1 MGILFLIG
9 LIVLLIVS
17 AVVVYKTAE
26 VHELH
31 KMRAAFEDK
40 KIHIQNFLN
49 EHKDSDLEHD
59 YEYYIGEIM
68 EIEELESLIDEE
80 LEILKNFDFG
90 LSD

>member
-1 MGILFLIG
+1 MSVLLFIL

-17 AVVVYKTAE
+17 AIVVYKSAE

-40 KIHIQNFLN
+40 REDIRQLIIERKMDPNFN
-49 EHKDSDLEHD
+49 YD
-59 YEYYIGEIM
+59 YYQG
-68 EIEELESLIDEE
+68 ELEEIDELEVLIDEE

-90 LSD
+90 SSD